1 MSAEPYQRF
10 YDQSCFFD
18 KCGCNRALEHSH
30 HYSGDCE
37 SSSVPG
43 GEASGLRL
51 GKVQLFD
58 RRGMPRL
65 LRLAIGDGFGT
76 IFVLPS
82 FVVHEC
88 AAVGR

>member
-1 MSAEPYQRF
+1 
-10 YDQSCFFD
+10 
-18 KCGCNRALEHSH
+18 
-30 HYSGDCE
+30 
-37 SSSVPG
+37 
-43 GEASGLRL
+43 
-51 GKVQLFD
+51 
-58 RRGMPRL
+58 MPRL